1 MRRRDVLGLAALAAG
16 PSLAATPAVPTDE
29 VAPAVP
35 PSSPGAWVHAFAA
48 FGEPKYPRGYTH
60 FDYVNPDA
68 PKRGTLFLK
77 NPDRRTAFDKLN
89 YFTIRGDPPAGVAIF
104 VMETLTFLGADEL
117 QTMYGLLAEEFQV
130 APDRRAV
137 TFRLHQKAHFSNGDP
152 VAAEDVKYS
161 YDILA
166 GPFADPSYNSNLS
179 NVARAVVLDP
189 RTIRFEL
196 KEPGID
202 QIFKLGRMPVFSRK
216 YGLKADGSRP
226 PFDQII
232 DETPISSGPYTIAKT
247 SNGRSIEFQRDPN
260 YWARD
265 LPVTRGMFNFDRIV
279 YRYYADEDVETEAF
293 KAGEFDLMRVYA
305 AKLWERQL
313 VGPKFRDRRI
323 IKQSIPTETGQGLQ
337 SYQLNLRRPILADIR
352 VRKALCLTYDW
363 DTNDRYPD
371 FGLTVANSVFNNSEF
386 AAHGLPSAGELRL
399 LEPFRNELPAEVFG
413 KPYVAAHTN
422 GDPYALRRNLLE
434 ARELLNSAGWKL
446 DGAGQLRNAKGDPLV
461 VEFLAPGSQDT
472 DRRMLPWARNAAKVG
487 MTIRTRRVDYALFS
501 RRLQEFDF
509 DMATIVEPDF
519 QLPAVADYADIYGS
533 KSADVKASGNLS
545 GVKSKAVDRALD
557 AMRAATALED
567 FRDACRAL
575 DRIVMWSYWQVPE
588 IYKADETLAYWNKF
602 AMPAVQPK
610 HFVTDLV
617 PELDTRLTWPLKA
630 WWLKG

>member
-1 MRRRDVLGLAALAAG
+1 MRRREVLGLAALAAG
-16 PSLAATPAVPTDE
+16 PTLAASPPTPADE
-29 VAPAVP
+29 VAPATP
-35 PSSPGAWVHAFAA
+35 LPSGGWVHAFAA
-48 FGEPKYPRGYTH
+48 FGEAKYPRGYTH
-60 FDYVNPDA
+60 FDYVNPEA
-68 PKRGTLFLK
+68 PKGGTLFLK

-89 YFTIRGDPPAGVAIF
+89 YYTIRGDAPAGVALF

-130 APDRRAV
+130 AADRRSV
-137 TFRLHQKAHFSNGDP
+137 TFRLHPKARFSNGDP
-152 VAAEDVKYS
+152 VTAEDVKYS
-161 YDILA
+161 HDILA
-166 GPFADPSYNSNLS
+166 GPYADPSYNNNLG
-179 NVARAVVLDP
+179 NVARASVLDP

-196 KEPGID
+196 KEAGID

-216 YGLKADGSRP
+216 YGLKADGTRP

-232 DETPISSGPYTIAKT
+232 DETPIGSGPYTVAKT

-293 KAGEFDLMRVYA
+293 KAGEYDLMRVYA
-305 AKLWERQL
+305 AKLWTRQL

-323 IKQSIPTETGQGLQ
+323 IKQAIPTETGQGLQ
-337 SYQLNLRRPILADIR
+337 SYQLNLRRPILSDIR

-371 FGLTVANSVFNNSEF
+371 FGLTLANSVFNNSEF
-386 AAHGLPSAGELRL
+386 AAQGLPSAGELRL
-399 LEPFRNELPAEVFG
+399 LEPFRHELPAEVFG
-413 KPYVAAHTN
+413 KPYVAARTG

-434 ARELLNSAGWKL
+434 ARELLNAAGWKL

-545 GVKSKAVDRALD
+545 GIKSKAVDRALD
-557 AMRAATALED
+557 AMRAATTLED

-610 HFVTDLV
+610 HFVTDMV

-630 WWLKG
+630 WWIKG